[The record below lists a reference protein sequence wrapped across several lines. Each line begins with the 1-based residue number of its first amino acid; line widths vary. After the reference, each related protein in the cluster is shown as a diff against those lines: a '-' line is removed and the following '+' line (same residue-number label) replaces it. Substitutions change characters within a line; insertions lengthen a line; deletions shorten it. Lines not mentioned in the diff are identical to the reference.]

1 MVRNLDEMKALKD
14 SMNIARK
21 DFEEIYEQL
30 ENDIKDEEEKCCC
43 IECSN
48 CNFDDEVVVE
58 CTIGEDLTI
67 EIVEDEFGHRIANL
81 MDIEHGD
88 CISITQEQLDVITA
102 MMEVS

>member
-1 MVRNLDEMKALKD
+1 MVINLDEMKALKD

-48 CNFDDEVVVE
+48 CNFDDEVVAE

-67 EIVEDEFGHRIANL
+67 EIVEDEFGHRMANL
-81 MDIEHGD
+81 IDIEHGD

-102 MMEVS
+102 MMEV